1 MERSKSYQCINNK
14 NKNMDIVSLI
24 QSQLSDQLLDGLGQQ
39 VGLNDRSQT
48 KDATMT
54 AVTALLGALSK
65 NASSSQGLNALSGAL
80 DKDHDGSILD
90 DLTGLLLNQKQPT
103 TQQARTLNGAGILK
117 HVLGGKQ
124 GGIVDLIS
132 QVGGMDKNGSLQ
144 LLMKVAPMVMGVLGQ
159 QKKKQS
165 MNNNVLGDLL
175 KTASQQSKQQTKQ
188 VSLLEQ
194 ILDQDGD
201 GSIADEATSFGLK
214 FLGNLFKKRR

>member
-1 MERSKSYQCINNK
+1 
-14 NKNMDIVSLI
+14 MDIVSLI

-39 VGLNDRSQT
+39 VGLNDRAQT

-103 TQQARTLNGAGILK
+103 SQQARTLNGAGILK

-124 GGIVDLIS
+124 GGIVDVIS

-175 KTASQQSKQQTKQ
+175 KTASQQSRQQTKQ

>member
-1 MERSKSYQCINNK
+1 
-14 NKNMDIVSLI
+14 MDIVNII

-39 VGLNDRSQT
+39 VGLSNRTQT

-90 DLTGLLLNQKQPT
+90 DLTGLLLNQRQPT
-103 TQQARTLNGAGILK
+103 AQQSRTMNGAGILK

-124 GGIVDLIS
+124 DGIVDVIS

-159 QKKKQS
+159 QKKQQS
-165 MNNNVLGDLL
+165 MSNNVLGDLL
-175 KTASQQSKQQTKQ
+175 KTASQQSRQQTKQ
-188 VSLLEQ
+188 VSLLTQ

-201 GSIADEATSFGLK
+201 GSIADEAASFGLK
-214 FLGNLFKKRR
+214 FLGNLFKKKR

>member
-1 MERSKSYQCINNK
+1 
-14 NKNMDIVSLI
+14 MDIVSLI

-39 VGLNDRSQT
+39 VGLNNREQT

-90 DLTGLLLNQKQPT
+90 DLTGLLLNQKQPNA
-103 TQQARTLNGAGILK
+103 QQARTLNGAGILK
-117 HVLGGKQ
+117 HVLGAKQ
-124 GGIVDLIS
+124 GGIVDVIS
-132 QVGGMDKNGSLQ
+132 QVGGMDKNGSLE

-159 QKKKQS
+159 QKKKQAIS
-165 MNNNVLGDLL
+165 NNGLGDLL
-175 KTASQQSKQQTKQ
+175 KTASQQSRKQTKQ

-214 FLGNLFKKRR
+214 FLGNLFKRKR

>member
-1 MERSKSYQCINNK
+1 
-14 NKNMDIVSLI
+14 MDIVNII

-39 VGLNDRSQT
+39 VGLSNRSQT
-48 KDATMT
+48 KEATMT

-65 NASSSQGLNALSGAL
+65 NAASEQGLNALSGAL

-90 DLTGLLLNQKQPT
+90 DLTGLLLNQGQAS
-103 TQQARTLNGAGILK
+103 QQQSRMLNGAGILK
-117 HVLGGKQ
+117 HVLGSKQ
-124 GGIVDLIS
+124 SGIVDIIS

-144 LLMKVAPMVMGVLGQ
+144 LLMKVAPMVMGVLGK
-159 QKKKQS
+159 QKKEQS
-165 MNNNVLGDLL
+165 MSNNGLGDLL
-175 KTASQQSKQQTKQ
+175 RAASQQSRQQTKQ
-188 VSLLEQ
+188 SNLLTQ